1 MNGPDAEQD
10 LSDNAWERLRREQ
23 GYLSA
28 ARTLFK
34 HDGDNEL
41 VQLLF
46 AEQQDAGD
54 CIGVIRQFVAL
65 IDLGITPPPNILVP
79 VAAGFRAYLNAAGKM
94 SLDESF
100 RLKPKQRV
108 GHPLMH
114 RTEKEKKAQA
124 AYVMW
129 CLRREATLRGDRLS
143 IEDAASE
150 AINRFDLPYQEDVL
164 KKNYIELN
172 AEEVFS
178 QAAEAIDDFRS
189 GNK

>member
-1 MNGPDAEQD
+1 MTEPDANHD
-10 LSDNAWERLRREQ
+10 LSENAWERLRREQ

-34 HDGDNEL
+34 HDGDDEL

-46 AEQQDAGD
+46 AEQQDAAD
-54 CIGVIRQFVAL
+54 CIGVFRQLVIL
-65 IDLGITPPPNILVP
+65 IDKGITPPPNILVS
-79 VAAGFRAYLNAAGKM
+79 VAAGIREYLNAAGKV

-108 GHPLMH
+108 GHPLTH
-114 RTEKEKKAQA
+114 RAEKERKAQI

-129 CLRREATLRGDRLS
+129 CLRREAMLRGDRLS

-150 AINRFDLPYQEDVL
+150 AINRFNLPYQEDVL

-178 QAAEAIDDFRS
+178 QAAEVIDDFRS